1 MRSLPIPTQSRNYR
15 LIILY
20 YILNIILSLLYIPL
34 AILLIIHTPYIYLS
48 LTFPFTAH
56 LDISIL
62 VKVCLTLGVI
72 VYFIGLLLTNTNLIL
87 LSVFITHTLFVIIV
101 SSSHLLTSYIG
112 FFPSSN
118 TYGIGLQ
125 MLILAI
131 AYLLLNNLL
140 LRSKVGKIRVHTVKR
155 YTMIELLNIALLILS
170 PVILTF
176 FFLILGNRIFEVLAE
191 LISKLPEPINRIIYV
206 YLFNPYSQLF
216 TLLAI
221 LGAIIWLLKNILE
234 PLILYLRLGV
244 DVAKQMIYSE
254 FNSMRRN
261 IERKYFKVTIGSLPN
276 LPSIK
281 YRIIIVLM
289 ALLLPLILITYF
301 IGLDYIFIFIR
312 KYVDFIISSLTSLS
326 PGNVLNAPRV
336 GVERLINNM
345 IEALFVKFK
354 TMIIWI
360 ERILRFLLWWIWA

>member
-1 MRSLPIPTQSRNYR
+1 
-15 LIILY
+15 
-20 YILNIILSLLYIPL
+20 
-34 AILLIIHTPYIYLS
+34 
-48 LTFPFTAH
+48 
-56 LDISIL
+56 
-62 VKVCLTLGVI
+62 
-72 VYFIGLLLTNTNLIL
+72 
-87 LSVFITHTLFVIIV
+87 
-101 SSSHLLTSYIG
+101 
-112 FFPSSN
+112 
-118 TYGIGLQ
+118 